1 MMNILDQHSPREG
14 VLQWTLKRSTARN
27 AVNYDVMIALER
39 ALDELEAITGSDGI
53 HILVFTA
60 EGDHFISGGDLKAF
74 AHLKTAEEGGV
85 MAERMKAILRRIE
98 ELPLLTICLINGD
111 AYGGGCETA
120 LAFDQIWIRESA
132 RMGFTQANFGLIP
145 GWGGYQRL
153 IERVGIHRATNWL
166 ASRYRVDAQT
176 ALNSGLVDRMFT
188 SIAFEQQVDDA
199 LSDLLVTDKE
209 VLKALKSIK
218 KSYIALRNSTLS
230 DIESRMFA
238 QLWGSEEHA
247 RRVDAFLNKSR

>member
-1 MMNILDQHSPREG
+1 
-14 VLQWTLKRSTARN
+14 
-27 AVNYDVMIALER
+27 
-39 ALDELEAITGSDGI
+39 
-53 HILVFTA
+53 
-60 EGDHFISGGDLKAF
+60 
-74 AHLKTAEEGGV
+74 
-85 MAERMKAILRRIE
+85 
-98 ELPLLTICLINGD
+98 
-111 AYGGGCETA
+111 
-120 LAFDQIWIRESA
+120 
-132 RMGFTQANFGLIP
+132 
-145 GWGGYQRL
+145 
-153 IERVGIHRATNWL
+153 
-166 ASRYRVDAQT
+166 
-176 ALNSGLVDRMFT
+176 MFT